1 MARTCREARD
11 KPGRPLREILL
22 LDHHVSGH
30 KRLILVPIALLASL
44 VAASLYASDFER
56 AEALFK
62 KGELA
67 QAEALY
73 SGIAPTDPNYPQAL
87 LRLGKIL
94 YVTERPA
101 LAEQKFLA
109 YLKFHQSAEAYCLL
123 AGTQFNQ
130 KKFTEAYDSAQ
141 RSLQLDPAYAKAYTA
156 LGMIDTAVGNRPDA
170 KSAYQQALKLNPRDA
185 DTWYMLGRSY
195 FLWDEFGEAKEA
207 FQASL
212 RLDPGQVRAYE
223 NLSWTLDLLNE
234 PDEAE
239 KNYRQGIRASERRKS
254 ADPHIYIAF
263 GKFLSKRGRAAEGVA
278 ELRAAVQV
286 APRDSEAHYELATQ
300 LFNAKDLSEARK
312 EGETALLL
320 GSGDYRVAYLL
331 ARICT
336 ALGDSPAASK
346 YAQVAASLA
355 QNNPAGE
362 ASRDSASSFTR
373 Q

>member
-1 MARTCREARD
+1 MPRIYRGARD
-11 KPGRPLREILL
+11 KPRRALREILL
-22 LDHHVSGH
+22 LDHHASRH

-44 VAASLYASDFER
+44 VSASLCASDFER

-73 SGIAPTDPNYPQAL
+73 SGIAPADPNYPQAL
-87 LRLGKIL
+87 LRLGKIF
-94 YVTERPA
+94 YVTGRPGP
-101 LAEQKFLA
+101 AEEKFQA
-109 YLKFHQSAEAYCLL
+109 YLKLHQSAEAYCLL
-123 AGTQFNQ
+123 GGARFNQ
-130 KKFTEAYDSAQ
+130 KKFAEAYDSAQ
-141 RSLQLDPAYAKAYTA
+141 RSLQLDPAYAKAYTV
-156 LGMIDTAVGNRPDA
+156 LGMIDTALGNRPDA
-170 KSAYQQALKLNPRDA
+170 KSAYQQALRLSPRDA

-212 RLDPGQVRAYE
+212 RLDPDQVRAYE

-234 PDEAE
+234 PAEAE
-239 KNYRQGIRASERRKS
+239 RNYREGIRASELRKS
-254 ADPHIYIAF
+254 TDPHIYIAF
-263 GKFLSKRGRAAEGVA
+263 GKFLSKHGRAAEGVA
-278 ELRAAVQV
+278 EMRAAVQV
-286 APRDSEAHYELATQ
+286 APSDSEAHYELANQ
-300 LFNAKDLSEARK
+300 LFDAKDLSEARK

-320 GSGDYRVAYLL
+320 GSADYRVAYLL

-346 YAQVAASLA
+346 YAQVAARLA